1 MFQLD
6 DRPLLIHPH
15 YSYDFVIFSAKC
27 ISEILYAVDHLR
39 SFFSVETEEDIVLV
53 SRDVS
58 HTIVVGDILP
68 EGQMER

>member
-6 DRPLLIHPH
+6 HCPLLIQPNNSH
-15 YSYDFVIFSAKC
+15 DFLILTAKG

-58 HTIVVGDILP
+58 HAFVVGDVLP